1 MVASG
6 LPTRNG
12 NRHAGQIA
20 EMAISIL
27 RNLKDFS
34 IKALPDRKI
43 SIRIGMHT
51 GSVCAGNCSL
61 HVVSYSKHNKNP
73 PRLCTGTGKSTQ
85 GSKSCSPRRY
95 SPSLGRC
102 KFLIRMRIFL
112 SLNKVAVAFFH
123 QILSIP

>member
-12 NRHAGQIA
+12 NKHAGQIA

-51 GSVCAGNCSL
+51 GSVCAGKCSL
-61 HVVSYSKHNKNP
+61 HA
-73 PRLCTGTGKSTQ
+73 
-85 GSKSCSPRRY
+85 
-95 SPSLGRC
+95 
-102 KFLIRMRIFL
+102 IFL
-112 SLNKVAVAFFH
+112 DHIQKISVSK
-123 QILSIP
+123 ILRSSVYS